1 MRTWR
6 NTNYRLPEST
16 NENETVVEVWEKRNN
31 YILIIME
38 I

>member
-6 NTNYRLPEST
+6 NTNYRLPESA